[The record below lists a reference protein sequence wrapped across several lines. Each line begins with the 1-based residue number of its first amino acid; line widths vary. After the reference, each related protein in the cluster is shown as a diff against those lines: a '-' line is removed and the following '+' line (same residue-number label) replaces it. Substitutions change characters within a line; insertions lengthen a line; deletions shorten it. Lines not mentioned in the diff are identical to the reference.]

1 MKDTN
6 TLKIKKYN
14 FDTNTPSLLQ
24 ESNLITNYW
33 PIVYIIKSNKK
44 GEAYIGETAD
54 AVARMNTHLRNNDK
68 STLDTVL
75 IISSEWFNKS
85 ATLDIE
91 ANLIKYMAGDG
102 KYSLLNANIG
112 LANHNYYQKQEVYW
126 TLFQNLWNQ
135 LRSQGLVKHSLEH
148 ISNSDLFKY
157 SPYKALSSEQKEGLM
172 NIMQCLL
179 EDKYHNFIIEGGA
192 GTGKT
197 IIAIFLFKLLH
208 SDNKDFNFKEF
219 GEQEFTFIDLI
230 QKIKKKYSEPDID
243 MVLVVPMASFRKTL
257 QKVFKNINGLKTSMV
272 IGPADVSKKK
282 YDIILVDE
290 SHRLRR
296 RVNLG
301 TYFKAFDDACL
312 RLDLNKDG
320 ASELD
325 WVVIQSQKA
334 LLFYDANQSIKPSD
348 TKQQDFNLL
357 KQRPDTYTFQLKS
370 QFRVKGGDSYV
381 QFVDKLLKGRTDAIS
396 KKYQSTN
403 YEFKLFTNLQQM
415 INAIKDNDQMYGLS
429 RLIAGYSWAWVSK
442 NDPSQYD
449 IVIDNIKL
457 QWNSVSEDWINSPNA
472 LNEVGCIHTTQGYD
486 LNYSGIILG
495 DEITYNESTNQIEVL
510 AQNYYDKNG
519 KTSIKDPLE
528 LKNFIINIYKTI
540 FLRGIKGT
548 YIYVCDPKLRNYLAK
563 YVEIV
568 EVEDEPVSGSE
579 NIIPFYSRQEVVPFQ
594 NAVPFYNLK
603 ASAGLFSESQNFND
617 DDTIWLKVE
626 NELKITEDSF
636 AIKVIGESMNKII
649 PNEAIC
655 LFRKYHTGSRNGKI
669 VLVEL
674 TDLQDSE
681 TGSAYTIKEYH
692 SIKTVD
698 EDGWSH
704 QSITLKPLSFD
715 TSYEEITLHE
725 NETNLHRVVGIFDRV
740 L

>member
-14 FDTNTPSLLQ
+14 FNTNTPSLLL

-33 PIVYIIKSNKK
+33 PIVYILNSNQK
-44 GEAYIGETAD
+44 GKAYIGETAD
-54 AVARMNTHLRNNDK
+54 AVARMNTHLRNGDK
-68 STLDTVL
+68 SELDTVL

-102 KYSLLNANIG
+102 KYILLNANIG

-135 LRSQGLVKHSLEH
+135 LRTQGLVKHSLEH
-148 ISNSDLFKY
+148 INNSDLFKY
-157 SPYKALSSEQKEGLM
+157 SPYKTLSSEQKEGLM
-172 NIMQCLL
+172 NIMQYLL

-197 IIAIFLFKLLH
+197 IIGIFLFKLLH
-208 SDNKDFNFKEF
+208 SDNTDFNFKEF
-219 GEQEFTFIDLI
+219 GEDESTFIQLI
-230 QKIKKKYSEPDID
+230 QEIKEKYTELK
-243 MVLVVPMASFRKTL
+243 MALVVPMASFRKTL
-257 QKVFKNINGLKTSMV
+257 QKIFKNINGLKISMV
-272 IGPADVSKKK
+272 IGPADVSKEE

-296 RVNLG
+296 RANLG

-312 RLDLNKDG
+312 RLDLNKDE

-325 WVVIQSQKA
+325 WVIMQSKKT

-357 KQRPDTYTFQLKS
+357 KQHPDTYTFQLNS
-370 QFRVKGGDSYV
+370 QFRVKGGNSYV
-381 QFVDKLLKGRTDAIS
+381 QFVDNLLKGRTDAIS
-396 KKYQSTN
+396 KKYQSPK

-415 INAIKDNDQMYGLS
+415 VNTIKDNDQMYGLS

-442 NDPSQYD
+442 NDPSLYD
-449 IVIDNIKL
+449 IVINDVKL

-495 DEITYNESTNQIEVL
+495 NEITYNESTNQIEVL

-519 KTSIKDPLE
+519 KMSIKDPLE

-548 YIYVCDPKLRNYLAK
+548 YIYACDTKLRNYLAK
-563 YVEIV
+563 YVE
-568 EVEDEPVSGSE
+568 VEDEPVSKSE
-579 NIIPFYSRQEVVPFQ
+579 NTITFYLRQEVIPFQ

-617 DDTIWLKVE
+617 DETIWLKVE
-626 NELKITEDSF
+626 SELKITEDSF

-655 LFRKYHTGSRNGKI
+655 LFKKYHTGSRNGKI

-692 SIKTVD
+692 SIKTID

-715 TSYEEITLHE
+715 TSYEEIILSE
-725 NETNLHRVVGIFDRV
+725 NDTNLHRVVGIFDRV